1 MSLMAVDNVLGLTHQ
16 VFWRRVSLSLDKD
29 INDLPVQLLRTIEA
43 LALRL
48 ATVDMEGGQGGMEKS
63 FVREQLG
70 AL

>member
-1 MSLMAVDNVLGLTHQ
+1 MSLMAVDNVLGLNHQ
-16 VFWRRVSLSLDKD
+16 LFWRRVSLSLDKD

-48 ATVDMEGGQGGMEKS
+48 ATVDMEGGQGGMEKE
-63 FVREQLG
+63 FVRKQLG